1 MLIKRN
7 DAKLFPKHV
16 CEYCVPTMSKQE
28 KNERPI
34 NFERKGIL
42 DIVLNGV
49 LASSANDIPMQNLFV
64 LNLSKKTNNSIT

>member
-1 MLIKRN
+1 
-7 DAKLFPKHV
+7 
-16 CEYCVPTMSKQE
+16 MSKQE

-34 NFERKGIL
+34 NFEWKGIL

-64 LNLSKKTNNSIT
+64 LNLSKKTNNSITWGSLVSLETIADLWKIHR